1 MIDGFGRSIDYL
13 RISVTDRCNLRCVYC
28 MPPEGVEWMD
38 HEEMLSYEEII
49 RLCSLFAQVG
59 IRKVRLTGGEPLAR
73 RDLPELVRGIHAI
86 DGIESIA
93 LTTNGLLLQEQLP
106 ALLDAGLTA
115 VNLSLDT
122 LDQAQYAAITRRDA
136 LDQALSGLYAALEA
150 PGLRVKLNCV
160 PMGRTTRSWSPWPTW
175 PGSMI
180 WRCGISSSCPSV
192 WAAPSPAGQRRR
204 SAPCWRRPSAP

>member
-73 RDLPELVRGIHAI
+73 RDLPELWSGASTPSTGSR
-86 DGIESIA
+86 A
-93 LTTNGLLLQEQLP
+93 LP
-106 ALLDAGLTA
+106 
-115 VNLSLDT
+115 
-122 LDQAQYAAITRRDA
+122 
-136 LDQALSGLYAALEA
+136 
-150 PGLRVKLNCV
+150 
-160 PMGRTTRSWSPWPTW
+160 
-175 PGSMI
+175 
-180 WRCGISSSCPSV
+180 
-192 WAAPSPAGQRRR
+192 
-204 SAPCWRRPSAP
+204 